1 MKIAR
6 LVEVDYQEFL
16 KALRTAKAAG
26 AAISPDEKA
35 AWAKEVA
42 ARAVKAEAFR
52 LMARDRFGAEELAIL
67 NGAAPWDGLFAWN
80 PESHACVRFEVSEG

>member
-16 KALRTAKAAG
+16 KALRTAKAAET
-26 AAISPDEKA
+26 AVPPDDKA
-35 AWAKEVA
+35 AWAKAVA
-42 ARAVKAEAFR
+42 ELAVKAEAFR
-52 LMARDRFGAEELAIL
+52 LMARERFGAEELVIL
-67 NGAAPWDGLFAWN
+67 RGEAPWDGLFAWN